1 MFKLAL
7 LPAAAALGLTL
18 GVAAP
23 AFAQAG
29 GSALIIYGNDK
40 CPSNTVCIRALE
52 SERFRIP
59 RTLRS
64 APLAPKDQPWSAR
77 AKSVANAGA
86 ATGTGSCSN
95 VGGGGFTGCWKRDMQ
110 QARQENDQSA
120 AAAADSPEPR

>member
-1 MFKLAL
+1 MMRTML
-7 LPAAAALGLTL
+7 AAAALAVLSAGS
-18 GVAAP
+18 AAP
-23 AFAQAG
+23 VHAQAG
-29 GSALIIYGNDK
+29 GSSLIIYGNDP
-40 CPSNTVCIRALE
+40 CPPGTVCVRAPE

-64 APLAPKDQPWSAR
+64 GTLAPKDQPWSAR

-95 VGGGGFTGCWKRDMQ
+95 VGGGGFTGCWKQDMQ
-110 QARQENDQSA
+110 AARAERSQNA